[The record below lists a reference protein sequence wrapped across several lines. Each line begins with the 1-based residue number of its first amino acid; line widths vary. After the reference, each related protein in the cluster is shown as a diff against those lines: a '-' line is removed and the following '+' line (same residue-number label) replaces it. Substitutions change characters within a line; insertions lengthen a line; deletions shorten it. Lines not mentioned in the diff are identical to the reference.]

1 MEAAIAAAING
12 SGGAGTV
19 ADMMGNP
26 AIMQALQAHLGGLAG
41 VSSGLLEEL
50 PPAVRRRIKALKQLA
65 NENAK
70 LDSEM
75 KKEMLKIEAA
85 FAVKRKPLFDKR
97 ASIISGGYE
106 PTDEEC
112 VWEDDED
119 DEDEDEEGGGDA
131 DGDGAGGDADGEEF
145 KGVPNFWLTV
155 FQNCPPLAET
165 IEDQDIPI
173 LEALEDVKCDTD
185 LAGNYTIT
193 FTFAENEFFTG
204 TVLTKKYN
212 VNLDETEKDVVY
224 DGPQYE
230 QAEGC
235 EVQWKAGQNPTVKIT
250 KKKQRKKTGNGK
262 GQVRTIT
269 KTEEQPS
276 FFNLFSPPTMPGPDP
291 DDLSEELQEA
301 LFRDFEIGDMFKEKV
316 TPHAVLWYT
325 GEANDHQGLGDMDD
339 DDMYG
344 SEGED
349 GEMAAMMGGPED
361 DDSEDPDYAPP
372 PEGEQPAEC
381 KNQ

>member
-1 MEAAIAAAING
+1 MSNFIL
-12 SGGAGTV
+12 S
-19 ADMMGNP
+19 P
-26 AIMQALQAHLGGLAG
+26 FFFF
-41 VSSGLLEEL
+41 SSFFFFFHVLLTSSSCD
-50 PPAVRRRIKALKQLA
+50 A
-65 NENAK
+65 
-70 LDSEM
+70 
-75 KKEMLKIEAA
+75 
-85 FAVKRKPLFDKR
+85 
-97 ASIISGGYE
+97 
-106 PTDEEC
+106 C
-112 VWEDDED
+112 V
-119 DEDEDEEGGGDA
+119 
-131 DGDGAGGDADGEEF
+131 
-145 KGVPNFWLTV
+145 
-155 FQNCPPLAET
+155 C
-165 IEDQDIPI
+165 
-173 LEALEDVKCDTD
+173 
-185 LAGNYTIT
+185 
-193 FTFAENEFFTG
+193 
-204 TVLTKKYN
+204 VLCC
-212 VNLDETEKDVVY
+212 VHQRY

-235 EVQWKAGQNPTVKIT
+235 EIEWKAGQDPTVKIT

-269 KTEEQPS
+269 KSEDQPS
-276 FFNLFSPPTMPGPDP
+276 FFTIFTPPTMPGSADP

-344 SEGED
+344 SDDEGT
-349 GEMAAMMGGPED
+349 GGMLGGED

>member
-1 MEAAIAAAING
+1 MPRPIN
-12 SGGAGTV
+12 
-19 ADMMGNP
+19 
-26 AIMQALQAHLGGLAG
+26 L
-41 VSSGLLEEL
+41 
-50 PPAVRRRIKALKQLA
+50 RRRRAGHPTSALFRKAAHSTLSNVSLTSVIPTDDVMHTLLYLKV
-65 NENAK
+65 
-70 LDSEM
+70 
-75 KKEMLKIEAA
+75 EAA
-85 FAVKRKPLFDKR
+85 FAEKRKPIFEKR
-97 ASIISGGYE
+97 ASIISGSYE

-119 DEDEDEEGGGDA
+119 DEDDEEG
-131 DGDGAGGDADGEEF
+131 GAGGDADADADGGADEEEAS
-145 KGVPNFWLTV
+145 GVPNFWLTV

-165 IEDQDIPI
+165 IQEQDIQI
-173 LEALEDVKCDTD
+173 LEALEDVTCDTD

-212 VNLDETEKDVVY
+212 VNLEVGETAQEMVY

-235 EVQWKAGQNPTVKIT
+235 TVEWKAGQNPCVKVT
-250 KKKQRKKTGNGK
+250 KKKQRKKTGSGK

-269 KTEEQPS
+269 KTEEVPS
-276 FFNLFSPPTMPGPDP
+276 FFNLFTPPVMPGSADP
-291 DDLSEELQEA
+291 EDLSEELQEA

-325 GEANDHQGLGDMDD
+325 GEANDHQGLGDMDE

-344 SEGED
+344 SD
-349 GEMAAMMGGPED
+349 DDEMAAMMGGPDD